1 MSTSVLQGIKSIEQ
15 FKLDD
20 QRVFLRLDLN
30 TPLNKDGSIADDTRI
45 VAALPTISY
54 ALEKGAKLVLASH
67 LGRPKTDEDKKKLSM
82 EVIGKALQEKLGVEV
97 FIVEDPASDTPK
109 ALLAGLKAKQ
119 VILLENLRFNPG
131 EEKNSR
137 EFAHCI
143 AEYTDIYI
151 NDAFGA
157 SHREHA
163 SIHAL
168 AGLIEKKGIGLL
180 MKKEI
185 EMLERIKSNPEK
197 PFVAIMGGAKVS
209 DKITVIEKLMDSV
222 DTLIVGGAMAYT
234 FLAAKGIPIGSSRVE
249 KDRVQFAKEV
259 MRRFETRGKDL
270 LLPVDHFASSSF
282 DDLSDLALTTSEAI
296 PEGKMGLDIGPKSI
310 EIFRESLLKAKTVFW
325 NGPMGVFERKELSQG
340 TFGVAQAIAD
350 SPAMSVV
357 GGGDSAAAANAS
369 GFADQFSHISTGGGA
384 GLEFLEGIK
393 LPGLEI
399 LRPPKRSEE
408 STETLT

>member
-1 MSTSVLQGIKSIEQ
+1 MATSVLNGIKSIEQ
-15 FKLDD
+15 FNLDD
-20 QRVFLRLDLN
+20 ARVFLRLDLN

-45 VAALPTISY
+45 TAALPTISY

-67 LGRPKTDEDKKKLSM
+67 LGRPKSEKDREKLSM
-82 EVIGKALQEKLGVEV
+82 EVIGEAIQEKLGVEV
-97 FIVEDPASDTPK
+97 FLVEDPASDTPK

-137 EFAHCI
+137 EFAQNI
-143 AEYTDIYI
+143 ADYTDIYI

-168 AGLIEKKGIGLL
+168 PSLVAKKGIGLL

-185 EMLERIKSNPEK
+185 EMLERIKANPEK
-197 PFVAIMGGAKVS
+197 PFVAVMGGAKVS

-222 DTLIVGGAMAYT
+222 DSLIIGGAMAYT
-234 FLAAKGIPIGSSRVE
+234 FLAAKGVPIGKSRVE
-249 KDRVQFAKEV
+249 KDRIQFAKEV
-259 MRRFETRGKDL
+259 LRRFETRGKEL

-282 DDLSDLALTTSEAI
+282 DDLSDLAVTMGESI
-296 PEGKMGLDIGPKSI
+296 PEEKMGLDIGPKSI
-310 EIFRESLLKAKTVFW
+310 ELFRENLLKAKTIFW
-325 NGPMGVFERKELSQG
+325 NGPMGVFERRELSQG

-350 SPAMSVV
+350 SDALSVV
-357 GGGDSAAAANAS
+357 GGGDSAAAAKAS
-369 GFADQFSHISTGGGA
+369 GFAEQFSHISTGGGA
-384 GLEFLEGIK
+384 GLEFLEGVK

-408 STETLT
+408 NSEEF